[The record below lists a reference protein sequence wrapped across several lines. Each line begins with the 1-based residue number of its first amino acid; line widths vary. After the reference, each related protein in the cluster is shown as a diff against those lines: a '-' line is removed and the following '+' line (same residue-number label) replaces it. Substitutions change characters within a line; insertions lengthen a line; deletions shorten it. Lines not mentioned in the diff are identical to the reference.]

1 MTATGAGG
9 IPPNGKGHG
18 LRSWLRRRLRPRVRC
33 LFMGLAT
40 LLGLRRLGFFLPY
53 RFAAQAHTY
62 APVSYGAFEAMFE
75 DARDNYEAVVA
86 AIEDQ
91 AAALRA
97 IDGGDGSGHGGA
109 GILPSFHQ
117 DWFPRLDGAAAYA
130 MVRRHRPR
138 RIIEIGSGYS
148 TGFLAR
154 AVADGGFDCHITAID
169 PEPRADIADLGVE
182 VIHAPVQQLG
192 TGPFATLEAGD
203 FLVVDSSHILMPGTD
218 VDFILNRVLPLVPA
232 GLFVHFHDIF
242 LPDPYPEEWTW
253 RGYNEQNAIAS
264 LFSGADAYQL
274 EFSSHYVTTRLHRRV
289 KATVIAGI
297 AMSPTAFETSLWLR
311 KK

>member
-1 MTATGAGG
+1 MTTAAELASP
-9 IPPNGKGHG
+9 IKAV
-18 LRSWLRRRLRPRVRC
+18 LRLRAWLRRHLRPRARR

-40 LLGLRRLGFFLPY
+40 LLGLGRLGFFIPCRY
-53 RFAAQAHTY
+53 ADQAY
-62 APVSYGAFEAMFE
+62 AYARISYGSLERPFAEARGRF
-75 DARDNYEAVVA
+75 EAVVA
-86 AIEDQ
+86 AIEDLTPE
-91 AAALRA
+91 LRA
-97 IDGGDGSGHGGA
+97 IEGGDGGGQN
-109 GILPSFHQ
+109 GTGRLPSFCQ

-154 AVADGGFDCHITAID
+154 AVADGGLDCDITAID
-169 PEPRADIADLGVE
+169 PAPRADIAGLGVE
-182 VIHAPVQQLG
+182 VIHAPVQKLG
-192 TGPFATLEAGD
+192 TGRFASLAAGD

-218 VDFILNRVLPLVPA
+218 VDFILNGILPLVPP

-253 RGYNEQNAIAS
+253 RGYNEQIAIAA
-264 LFSGADAYQL
+264 LFSEANAYEL
-274 EFSSHYVTTRLHRRV
+274 EFSSHYVTTRLDRRLM
-289 KATVIAGI
+289 ATVIADI
-297 AMSPTAFETSLWLR
+297 AMPRGAFETSLWLR